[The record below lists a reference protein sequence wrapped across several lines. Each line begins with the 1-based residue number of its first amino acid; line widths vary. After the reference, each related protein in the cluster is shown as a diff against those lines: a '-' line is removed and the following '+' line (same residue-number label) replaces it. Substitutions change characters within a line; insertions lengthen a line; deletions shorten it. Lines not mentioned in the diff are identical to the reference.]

1 MYLVFKQDGS
11 FTSVVKRETLES
23 AITSVKAFADTHDL
37 TLEIHGDIIQAVDD
51 NIIPKTKA
59 WIELEPYRNVEVKQ

>member
-11 FTSVVKRETLES
+11 FTSVVRRETIEA

-37 TLEIHGDIIQAVDD
+37 TLEIHGDIIEAVDG
-51 NIIPKTKA
+51 NRIPETKA
-59 WIELEPYRNVEVKQ
+59 WVELEPYKNVELKK

>member
-51 NIIPKTKA
+51 KIIPETKA

>member
-51 NIIPKTKA
+51 NIIPETKA
-59 WIELEPYRNVEVKQ
+59 WVELEPYRNVEAKK